1 MNDLDVPL
9 GRSSDF
15 RLLTLRFSTVDGMKA
30 FIADSDIALSSDAAV
45 NIPMTSNN
53 GLKLNAASLS
63 NPGDNARS
71 QVVEVRAY
79 NVALTDAHRKQIA
92 QQIMNKYGL

>member
-1 MNDLDVPL
+1 
-9 GRSSDF
+9 
-15 RLLTLRFSTVDGMKA
+15 
-30 FIADSDIALSSDAAV
+30 
-45 NIPMTSNN
+45 MTSNN